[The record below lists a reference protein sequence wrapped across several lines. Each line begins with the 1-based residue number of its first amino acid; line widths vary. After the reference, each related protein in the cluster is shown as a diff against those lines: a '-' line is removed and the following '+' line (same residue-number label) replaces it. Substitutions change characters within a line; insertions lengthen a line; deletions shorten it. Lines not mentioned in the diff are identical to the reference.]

1 MRLFTT
7 ILCCAILATTF
18 AGPEPK
24 KYKVDV
30 KDKDKVSNST
40 LTDDEKKFLREVEAK
55 FGVKPD
61 EDKNNKN
68 DESNS
73 KTPTP
78 FPAVIAIE
86 IVNDTDSKSKGK
98 RTIDAN
104 LGYGYRT
111 NNGYT
116 YSYFGKPVQEKGRFM
131 IYPYS
136 QDDIVPTT
144 HHYTHH
150 TNAGGRYTTV
160 ATKVEIQPSQAFELV
175 PVKEEN
181 VEHQGS
187 SVQSNSYDNIKGL
200 VSPPPSFV
208 QGGYSHV
215 SSPVSTPSTLY
226 TTYNG
231 QSFSGL
237 SGQFPSVMSNYLVE
251 PSQLLKRPEF
261 QGAGLTTDH
270 IHSLQGSTKEQG
282 VVPVLVLRIPSSS
295 LKNPTAELFANL
307 PDNYPFSRYLN
318 NVNLQELVNE
328 YFKKIGYSFA
338 PQVMTYQESLALK
351 ASEALTGAPVHEPN
365 QYAVPY
371 VQPSYT
377 HSDHSGVQY
386 SAVKP
391 VMARYPSSYVKQQ
404 YYPQGHSHYRQPVHQ
419 PRYEYRYKYVPQSR
433 APTQTYYVQP
443 QYQQQVQPAHV
454 TENQQTLSQTYNAQ
468 DTSVEVQY
476 NEQSH
481 VNNPESV
488 SVTYEYR
495 QPEKNIENQYETQ
508 TASPDYA
515 AHAVTASVSNNVSP
529 VYGLP
534 ETSSPTYREE
544 QTLPKENVVV
554 YPSEEEL
561 NQEPQRQLYSQP
573 NLESSQEYIY
583 RQQSNENSNDL
594 VLTENYPSKD
604 HTVATVLPLSYKSK
618 QTTAEGPVQTVSYV
632 TPMPYSYKYQSPY
645 RVMVP
650 QTFLRNPATAE
661 KVSYVNSQSMHT
673 SQNQEDSSEVEYTV
687 PAHYIP
693 PVGKQ
698 KPPSYPRNYHSYP
711 KRMTR
716 PENKRESIMTRKQN
730 QRKEM
735 KKSSS

>member
-282 VVPVLVLRIPSSS
+282 VVPVLVLRIPS
-295 LKNPTAELFANL
+295 
-307 PDNYPFSRYLN
+307 
-318 NVNLQELVNE
+318 
-328 YFKKIGYSFA
+328 
-338 PQVMTYQESLALK
+338 
-351 ASEALTGAPVHEPN
+351 
-365 QYAVPY
+365 
-371 VQPSYT
+371 
-377 HSDHSGVQY
+377 VQY

-495 QPEKNIENQYETQ
+495 QPEQTIENQYETQ